1 MARVLVLPGDGIGPE
16 VIEQAVE
23 VLRTVAPDVETE
35 EALPGGAAIDAT
47 GGPLPRETLE
57 RARACGLV
65 LLGAVGG
72 PRWDGLPQESKPERG
87 LLGIRKEL
95 ELYREA
101 LKLYRA
107 QNWEL
112 AELQFVN
119 LSKRAPKR
127 VLYRLYIERINQYRR
142 QPPPPDWDGVFTHL
156 EK

>member
-1 MARVLVLPGDGIGPE
+1 MKGRDRPVAIYEPLGPKDGIE
-16 VIEQAVE
+16 REQ
-23 VLRTVAPDVETE
+23 
-35 EALPGGAAIDAT
+35 
-47 GGPLPRETLE
+47 
-57 RARACGLV
+57 
-65 LLGAVGG
+65 
-72 PRWDGLPQESKPERG
+72 
-87 LLGIRKEL
+87 RKEL

-119 LSKRAPKR
+119 LSKRAPNR